1 MKKKHFAI
9 SVLIVLVIAA
19 VMLFKANGK
28 HAKIDEWSSNLAAEQ
43 IELAAVS
50 VGYGVDQ
57 LGYTIPV
64 SEYKE
69 LITLLGTV
77 TEDTCSRK
85 RPTDIEKTDYNLAL
99 RYDGKLWLFQ
109 CYDNGIISLTFEDKS
124 TAVYYGCEK
133 SLLYI
138 DCPELWKYITNT
150 VDSKA
155 TK

>member
-1 MKKKHFAI
+1 MKKKYFAI

-19 VMLFKANGK
+19 VMLFKANDK

-43 IELAAVS
+43 IEWAAVS

-77 TEDTCSRK
+77 TEDICSRK
-85 RPTDIEKTDYNLAL
+85 RPTDIEKTDYDLAL

-109 CYDNGIISLTFEDKS
+109 CYDNGIISLTFEDES
-124 TAVYYGCEK
+124 TAAYYGCEK